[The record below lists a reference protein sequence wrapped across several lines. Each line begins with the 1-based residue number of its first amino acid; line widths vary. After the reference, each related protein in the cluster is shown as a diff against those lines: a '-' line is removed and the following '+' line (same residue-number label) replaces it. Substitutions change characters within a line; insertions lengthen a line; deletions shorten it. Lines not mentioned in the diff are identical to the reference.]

1 MKRRTFLAAATTALS
16 PLARPAIAQAPKKIA
31 LLTWNIVDTAD
42 IVNGWIAEFRAT
54 RPGVEVEWIDKKG
67 PDLPT
72 FYQTQLAAG
81 SPPDIINTQGALGLE
96 YAAQGALLDLTP
108 MLAAKPEIRGRFN
121 PDYLSNWSMAGKN
134 WMLPFYIS
142 KTLMFYN
149 KTLFAKA
156 GIAAPPTNFDEL
168 MTAAEKIGG
177 GDNTGF
183 ITLNFDWLYWS
194 LFAMNGI
201 ELLSKDLKTPTFN
214 TAKAIE
220 MVERLAK
227 GTSGSAVDKISWNG
241 RWVEPLGAFASGR
254 IGMLNAHSPAYYY
267 IKGQGPWVN
276 PQTLGA
282 VRGPGGFAVPNSHG
296 LGISKGSKNPELAWD
311 FLTFITSKQ
320 QMMKFAG
327 VRKILSA
334 NTELDAELLAGLEKS
349 DPLGAVVLRTQLADT
364 DKMTGNWRLGND
376 SRVKEAFYP
385 ELQNAVLGRKTAKD
399 ALADAERKMARELK
413 RV

>member
-1 MKRRTFLAAATTALS
+1 MKRRTFLAATALV
-16 PLARPAIAQAPKKIA
+16 PLARPALAQAPKKISF
-31 LLTWNIVDTAD
+31 LTWNIIDTAD
-42 IVNGWIAEFRAT
+42 IINGWIASFKAT
-54 RPGVEVEWIDKKG
+54 RPGVEVEWLDKKG

-96 YAAQGALLDLTP
+96 YASQGALMDLTP
-108 MLAAKPEIRGRFN
+108 MLAKQPDVRARFN
-121 PDYLSNWSMAGKN
+121 ADYLSNWTMEGKN

-142 KTLMFYN
+142 KTLTFYN

-156 GIAAPPTNFDEL
+156 GLAGPPKSFDEL
-168 MTAAEKIGG
+168 MTAADKVGG
-177 GDNTGF
+177 GSNAGY

-194 LFAMNGI
+194 LFAMNGV
-201 ELLSKDLKTPTFN
+201 ELLSKDLTTPTFN
-214 TAKAIE
+214 TPTAIAV
-220 MVERLAK
+220 VERLAK
-227 GTSGSAVDKISWNG
+227 GTAGAAIDKISWTG

-267 IKGQGPWVN
+267 IKGQGAWVN
-276 PQTLGA
+276 PDTLGA
-282 VRGPGGFAVPNSHG
+282 AQGPGGWAVPNSHG
-296 LGISKGSKNPELAWD
+296 LGISKGSQNPELAWD

-320 QMMKFAG
+320 EMMKFAG

-334 NTELDAELLAGLEKS
+334 NTELDNELLAGLEKS

-376 SRVKEAFYP
+376 SRVKDAFYS
-385 ELQNAVLGRKTAKD
+385 ELQNALLGRKTAKV
-399 ALADAERKMARELK
+399 ALADAERKVAREL
-413 RV
+413 RRG